1 MRKLSVLIVGI
12 MSNKAVTFV
21 IKTLVLFSLVT
32 LTYFAIIDPSL
43 LRNGQQS
50 TTKDIISE
58 MDKQID
64 EYHRCLECLSSGDES
79 YDQRLLGKSMTIDEV
94 TVEMS
99 NDISKIGSRQ
109 YREMKYRES
118 ELMLIKRTLEIADS
132 DNTFMRYYNF
142 IIGFMSSLIISFI
155 FNRS

>member
-99 NDISKIGSRQ
+99 NDISKIGS
-109 YREMKYRES
+109 
-118 ELMLIKRTLEIADS
+118 
-132 DNTFMRYYNF
+132 DNTER
-142 IIGFMSSLIISFI
+142 
-155 FNRS
+155 